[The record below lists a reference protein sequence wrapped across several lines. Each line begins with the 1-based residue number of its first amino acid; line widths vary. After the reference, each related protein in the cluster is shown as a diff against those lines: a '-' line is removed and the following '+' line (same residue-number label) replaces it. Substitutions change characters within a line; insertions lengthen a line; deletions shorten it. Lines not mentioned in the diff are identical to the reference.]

1 MEANT
6 VCVCVRAHKSPHFL
20 KAVLPFLY
28 SSLYVGYVSF
38 WISLPFRKVCLYADI
53 YANSHTDT
61 LALAHRHTRTGTHV
75 FMEQIRPHVRCHVL
89 CQRVCISTIC
99 AVLSPCL
106 LPKPLSISSTCP
118 SVVNLVSIMQMFRF
132 FNLLL
137 LHTHTRIVQE
147 ATVCTTAIRSV
158 VCRLV
163 LGSQ

>member
-28 SSLYVGYVSF
+28 SSLYVCRLRFILNFATFSHGVFICRY
-38 WISLPFRKVCLYADI
+38 LRKL
-53 YANSHTDT
+53 T
-61 LALAHRHTRTGTHV
+61 HRHTRTGTHV

-99 AVLSPCL
+99 AVLSPSASL
-106 LPKPLSISSTCP
+106 SPLSISSTCP

-132 FNLLL
+132 FNLLT
-137 LHTHTRIVQE
+137 HTHK
-147 ATVCTTAIRSV
+147 
-158 VCRLV
+158 
-163 LGSQ
+163 